1 MTHLRRIPILRI
13 QRIEADLRV
22 AFPLLWLPNL
32 IYAARPRV
40 DGCSVL
46 RYDPHRVDNARD
58 VAQKRQKDVYPKM
71 LG

>member
-1 MTHLRRIPILRI
+1 MIFRELNLAEIHLAYPARRR
-13 QRIEADLRV
+13 A
-22 AFPLLWLPNL
+22 
-32 IYAARPRV
+32 

>member
-1 MTHLRRIPILRI
+1 M
-13 QRIEADLRV
+13 EAALRV

-32 IYAARPRV
+32 IYAARHRA

-58 VAQKRQKDVYPKM
+58 VAEKRQDDVYPKM